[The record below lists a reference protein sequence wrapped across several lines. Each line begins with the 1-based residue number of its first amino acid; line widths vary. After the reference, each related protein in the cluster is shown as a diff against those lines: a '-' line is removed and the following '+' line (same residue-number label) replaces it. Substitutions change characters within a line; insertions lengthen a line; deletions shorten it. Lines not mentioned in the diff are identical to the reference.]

1 MWYLDKD
8 VEENIIKNMEELGY
22 PPDAVEYAGISNAG
36 KHKFYYGTNLLTFS
50 KQGDFI
56 AENNLPVKKNP
67 ELRKR
72 KKERKEQRKQIR
84 EFFKADYKCAKAH
97 IETLLKEENPLFKR
111 TSFSYHKQNSIE
123 INLFF
128 QSEYSIDKI
137 YQIPVSFLLSNY
149 QQHKEDKF
157 TSYILAHIQKNSSII
172 EEQYRKAVI
181 KDIPITKVYEDKN
194 CSFIIQP
201 TKKAYIYLK
210 KADAQIPCKVDENE
224 CFFTKF
230 IGSGIIRTPH
240 IKLKCCDSIKEEM
253 IQSACRKEVKLS
265 NMQMN
270 AVKNYV
276 KNYEQWADKLLA
288 AFAYPAGCGSYNV
301 APKCQIKGNDF
312 STVYVG
318 SGIMIKDGKIHF
330 INEVEKEFSKKR
342 FQRAFF
348 EAKELLKGYQYISG
362 KGVLCGD
369 TRIRRKI
376 SEFTINDTIH
386 VPSYKESLVLWR
398 KQLKR
403 EVKRINKAMDTMI
416 KEKEKILFEKY
427 NKLLSDFLLQ
437 DILKTVFLNN
447 DYVTEKT
454 VCSILRGT
462 QLSNPDVKCTSNA
475 GKYNILTIEEVSAA
489 IKQLLKSELLEKK
502 KIRGC
507 YGSYNIVKL
516 TPDGEKCINII
527 PFMKKG
533 GSIDAVNKFN
543 RMKKNEI
550 DIKQYF
556 ILLDIIF
563 KNPSFFCVYQY
574 EVISVFANAPKEFF
588 TLIKMRK
595 SIEENRFRL
604 KVYRMIVKK

>member
-1 MWYLDKD
+1 M
-8 VEENIIKNMEELGY
+8 
-22 PPDAVEYAGISNAG
+22 
-36 KHKFYYGTNLLTFS
+36 
-50 KQGDFI
+50 
-56 AENNLPVKKNP
+56 
-67 ELRKR
+67 
-72 KKERKEQRKQIR
+72 
-84 EFFKADYKCAKAH
+84 
-97 IETLLKEENPLFKR
+97 
-111 TSFSYHKQNSIE
+111 
-123 INLFF
+123 
-128 QSEYSIDKI
+128 
-137 YQIPVSFLLSNY
+137 
-149 QQHKEDKF
+149 
-157 TSYILAHIQKNSSII
+157 
-172 EEQYRKAVI
+172 
-181 KDIPITKVYEDKN
+181 
-194 CSFIIQP
+194 
-201 TKKAYIYLK
+201 
-210 KADAQIPCKVDENE
+210 
-224 CFFTKF
+224 
-230 IGSGIIRTPH
+230 
-240 IKLKCCDSIKEEM
+240 
-253 IQSACRKEVKLS
+253 
-265 NMQMN
+265 
-270 AVKNYV
+270 
-276 KNYEQWADKLLA
+276 A

-330 INEVEKEFSKKR
+330 INEAEKEFSKKR

-437 DILKTVFLNN
+437 DILKTVSLNN

-475 GKYNILTIEEVSAA
+475 GKYNILTIEEVSAS

-507 YGSYNIVKL
+507 YGSYDIVKL

-556 ILLDIIF
+556 VLLDIIF

-574 EVISVFANAPKEFF
+574 EVIPVFANAPKEFF

>member
-1 MWYLDKD
+1 
-8 VEENIIKNMEELGY
+8 MELPALKVGK
-22 PPDAVEYAGISNAG
+22 PRPTPVVRGGI
-36 KHKFYYGTNLLTFS
+36 T
-50 KQGDFI
+50 
-56 AENNLPVKKNP
+56 
-67 ELRKR
+67 
-72 KKERKEQRKQIR
+72 
-84 EFFKADYKCAKAH
+84 
-97 IETLLKEENPLFKR
+97 
-111 TSFSYHKQNSIE
+111 
-123 INLFF
+123 
-128 QSEYSIDKI
+128 
-137 YQIPVSFLLSNY
+137 
-149 QQHKEDKF
+149 
-157 TSYILAHIQKNSSII
+157 
-172 EEQYRKAVI
+172 
-181 KDIPITKVYEDKN
+181 
-194 CSFIIQP
+194 
-201 TKKAYIYLK
+201 
-210 KADAQIPCKVDENE
+210 
-224 CFFTKF
+224 
-230 IGSGIIRTPH
+230 
-240 IKLKCCDSIKEEM
+240 
-253 IQSACRKEVKLS
+253 
-265 NMQMN
+265 
-270 AVKNYV
+270 
-276 KNYEQWADKLLA
+276 
-288 AFAYPAGCGSYNV
+288 
-301 APKCQIKGNDF
+301 
-312 STVYVG
+312 
-318 SGIMIKDGKIHF
+318 KDGKIHF
-330 INEVEKEFSKKR
+330 INEAEKEFSKKR

-369 TRIRRKI
+369 TRIRKKI

-437 DILKTVFLNN
+437 DILKTVSLNN

-462 QLSNPDVKCTSNA
+462 QLSNPAVKCTSNA

-574 EVISVFANAPKEFF
+574 EVIPVFANAPKEFF
-588 TLIKMRK
+588 TLVKMRK